1 MSQKAITYS
10 PKYYRDRA
18 EEMRR
23 VADLMSDPD
32 AKQMM
37 LGVVES
43 YEKLARQAEQHPED
57 KAKAHR

>member
-1 MSQKAITYS
+1 MPHKAITYS
-10 PKYYRDRA
+10 PQYYRDRA
-18 EEMRR
+18 EEMRSM
-23 VADLMSDPD
+23 ADLLSDPD

-43 YEKLARQAEQHPED
+43 YEKLALQAEQLPED